1 MSCHLLQANGLNI
14 MVDCGPICQGS
25 CRVRSFLGGINSYT
39 RYDGIR
45 ELRVAIAEKHKRFT
59 GQVVDPENEI
69 IVSAG
74 STGALYCACLALL
87 KPGDEVI
94 VFEPFYGYHI
104 STLIATQ
111 ALPVYVK
118 MEPPD
123 WKFSH
128 HFRAFKDL

>member
-1 MSCHLLQANGLNI
+1 MLDFYHS
-14 MVDCGPICQGS
+14 
-25 CRVRSFLGGINSYT
+25 
-39 RYDGIR
+39 
-45 ELRVAIAEKHKRFT
+45 

-118 MEPPD
+118 MKPPD
-123 WKFSH
+123 WKFSE
-128 HFRAFKDL
+128 KDLERVITKNNRKFERVSANRVV